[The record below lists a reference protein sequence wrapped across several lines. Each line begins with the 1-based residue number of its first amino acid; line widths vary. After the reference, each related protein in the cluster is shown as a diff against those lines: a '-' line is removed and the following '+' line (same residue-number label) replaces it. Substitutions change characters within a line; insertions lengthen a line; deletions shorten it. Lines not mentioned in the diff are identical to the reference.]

1 MTKAKNDTVH
11 ERDNNADARPSKKA
25 KIIDTGDEHNDGEAT
40 KDSEVALQQE
50 ENEGTSV
57 TSNSPATGTSKSAST
72 AGKRGS
78 GALQPT
84 LSIRS
89 VLPNPTKCL
98 IDETEVEGL
107 EETLISRIQK
117 LSEYTNARANIYAL
131 GKLLPTATWGQYKL
145 INDHSKVLCDP
156 TTGEPL
162 TIWTVSQI
170 ARMWFTK
177 SGVPENQASLT
188 IMPLSKSL
196 SQQSATLLAKMSNPV
211 LNINEQ
217 STQVICA
224 IKWQNGKQSDR
235 EAEAILFDTVYDVQA
250 EGSLKT
256 YSEWPLWNLADLKTG
271 DLILLEM
278 KMTRYSKK
286 LEDKWHSCVQY
297 EMIAISLLDISE
309 IVEEETQ
316 GICQID
322 GLAI

>member
-25 KIIDTGDEHNDGEAT
+25 KIADTGDEHNDGEAT
-40 KDSEVALQQE
+40 KDSEVSLQQE

-78 GALQPT
+78 RALQPT

-98 IDETEVEGL
+98 IDKTEVEGL
-107 EETLISRIQK
+107 EETLIVRIQK

-131 GKLLPTATWGQYKL
+131 GKLLPMATWGQYKP
-145 INDHSKVLCDP
+145 INDHSTILCNP
-156 TTGEPL
+156 TT
-162 TIWTVSQI
+162 VSWI

-196 SQQSATLLAKMSNPV
+196 SQQSATLLAKMSNPI
-211 LNINEQ
+211 LINNPHKSSAQ
-217 STQVICA
+217 L
-224 IKWQNGKQSDR
+224 NGKMANKVTGRQ
-235 EAEAILFDTVYDVQA
+235 
-250 EGSLKT
+250 
-256 YSEWPLWNLADLKTG
+256 SEWPLWNLMDLKTG

-286 LEDKWHSCVQY
+286 LEDRWHSCTQY

-309 IVEEETQ
+309 IIEEETQ
-316 GICQID
+316 GISQID